1 MVVKIEC
8 GNVQSAPKYCT
19 VLGVHEGGTCAAFL
33 WTRTVF
39 AKTWSA
45 SRTWYQAPLKNSPLQ
60 ILLRFMVFVWTP
72 FLAHF
77 YGYSSGCAE
86 QRSRD
91 VKSLRDPGEATLRG
105 MPVLAGWPYTGIFQV
120 EMPPP
125 VKAGS
130 FWPGASALWWVKACC
145 WLA

>member
-8 GNVQSAPKYCT
+8 GNVQSAPKYCA
-19 VLGVHEGGTCAAFL
+19 VLRVHEGGTCAAFL
-33 WTRTVF
+33 WTHTVF

-45 SRTWYQAPLKNSPLQ
+45 SRTWYQAPLKIALLQ
-60 ILLRFMVFVWTP
+60 ILLGFMVFVWIP
-72 FLAHF
+72 LLAHF
-77 YGYSSGCAE
+77 YGYSSGCEE
-86 QRSRD
+86 QGSRD
-91 VKSLRDPGEATLRG
+91 VKSLRDPGEATRRA
-105 MPVLAGWPYTGIFQV
+105 MPVLAGSPHIGIFQV

-130 FWPGASALWWVKACC
+130 FWPRASALWWVKACC

>member
-33 WTRTVF
+33 WTCTVF

-86 QRSRD
+86 QKSRD

>member
-19 VLGVHEGGTCAAFL
+19 VLGVHKGGTCAAFL

-130 FWPGASALWWVKACC
+130 FCPGASALWWVKACC